1 MAFRIPK
8 GEMETRLAN
17 QKAMTGTK
25 KAREG
30 YGCAQFVGF
39 GMKWTS
45 DQGVQPKEVS
55 MLRLTYLSL
64 SSRSH

>member
-1 MAFRIPK
+1 
-8 GEMETRLAN
+8 
-17 QKAMTGTK
+17 MTGTK
-25 KAREG
+25 SAREG

-45 DQGVQPKEVS
+45 DQRVQPREVS

-64 SSRSH
+64 SSCSH